1 MAKDESD
8 VCRTDVCRGEKVQF
22 CLFWRQNLRGCGNM
36 AGRDALLE
44 IIELIEPLC
53 RQHAPAR
60 PAQPESPGIRA
71 EVQQTQTQGLC
82 ERGLGL

>member
-1 MAKDESD
+1 MAKDESN
-8 VCRTDVCRGEKVQF
+8 VCRTDVCREEKVPF
-22 CLFWRQNLRGCGNM
+22 CHFWRQSLRGCGNM

-53 RQHAPAR
+53 RQHAPAG

-71 EVQQTQTQGLC
+71 EDQQTQTQGLC
-82 ERGLGL
+82 ERGPGL